1 MTTSATRGQWD
12 FYTGTNASPIVYTEL
27 PEVLSVSGIGQ
38 TNPLIDATSF
48 DSTAREYIAGLADGS
63 EIAVE
68 CNYIATNAAITG
80 LMTSVDSGATI
91 NFKAT
96 YTATSPN
103 KRFTCQVVALSYEV
117 SPNFSDKNTIKFSL
131 KISGAVTRS

>member
-1 MTTSATRGQWD
+1 MTSATRGQWD

-38 TNPLIDATSF
+38 TNPLIEVTSF
-48 DSTAREYIAGLADGS
+48 DSTAKEYIAGLADGTEVS
-63 EIAVE
+63 IE
-68 CNYIATNAAITG
+68 CNYIATNSAITG
-80 LMTSVDSGATI
+80 LLTNIEAGSTI

-103 KRFTCQVVALSYEV
+103 KRFTFQAVCLSYEIAP
-117 SPNFSDKNTIKFSL
+117 SFSDKNTIKFSL
-131 KISGAVTRS
+131 KVTGSITRS